1 MSDLAVR
8 ATTTSPRHDVLGHA
22 SGLDGSLTRVDCG
35 EDGDFADPSRDLL
48 DAVPAIGVGIH
59 AGHRDAATWRSFL
72 PGQFDYIAHAWVE
85 PIRLTSASRSTSPSS
100 S

>member
-35 EDGDFADPSRDLL
+35 EDGDFMTRAGTSSSCG
-48 DAVPAIGVGIH
+48 AAIGVGIH
-59 AGHRDAATWRSFL
+59 AGYQRRRHLAFWSFL
-72 PGQFDYIAHAWVE
+72 PGQFDYIAHAGG
-85 PIRLTSASRSTSPSS
+85 ADPSHVG
-100 S
+100 